1 MRTKALWLM
10 SGALTLVVTP
20 AVAQQL
26 PPAAPPPA
34 SLPAVPSA
42 NGVAAT
48 VNGQVIPES
57 ALQRALKRVPPA
69 RQAEARPEL
78 LGFLIDNA
86 LIDQYLTQQAVAVDA
101 KEVEAKV
108 VEVSD
113 DIKKE
118 GSTFEKVMQDL
129 TLTPDELRA
138 QITAQLRWDKFSVT
152 QATEK
157 ALRDL
162 FDQNREMFDGTVV
175 HARHIL
181 LAPAGTDPKASAD
194 AKARLVTIRQQIEA
208 QASQAVAKLPPTSD
222 NLAKQKAR
230 AKAVDEAFAA
240 AAAKES
246 SCPSKAQGGD
256 LGWFPRAG
264 NMVEPFAKAAF
275 SLQPYE
281 MSDVVTTQFG
291 HHLILVVDRRAGKE
305 VKYDDVKDEVREVFF
320 DRLRE
325 SVLAKLRPTAKVV
338 IGPAPKS

>member
-1 MRTKALWLM
+1 MRTKAPWLM
-10 SGALTLVVTP
+10 AGALVLIATP

-26 PPAAPPPA
+26 PPAVPPPA
-34 SLPAVPSA
+34 AAAPANA
-42 NGVAAT
+42 VAAT
-48 VNGQVIPES
+48 VNGQVIPET
-57 ALQRALKRVPPA
+57 ALQRALRRVPPA

-78 LGFLIDNA
+78 IGFLIDNA
-86 LIDQYLTQQAVAVDA
+86 LVDQYLSQQAVTVDP
-101 KEVEAKV
+101 KEVEAKLR
-108 VEVSD
+108 EVAD

-118 GSTFEKVMQDL
+118 GSTFDKVMQDL
-129 TLTPDELRA
+129 MLSPDELRA

-152 QATEK
+152 QATDK
-157 ALRDL
+157 ALKDL
-162 FDQNREMFDGTVV
+162 FDQNKEMFDGTVV

-181 LAPAGTDPKASAD
+181 LTPSGTDPKASAD
-194 AKARLVTIRQQIEA
+194 AKTRLVAVRQQIEA
-208 QASQAVAKLPPTSD
+208 GAAQAVAKLPATAD
-222 NLAKQKAR
+222 NLAKQQAR
-230 AKAVDEAFAA
+230 AKAVEEAFVAV
-240 AAAKES
+240 AAKES

-291 HHLILVVDRRAGKE
+291 HHLVLVVDRRAGKE

-338 IGPAPKS
+338 ISPPPKS